1 MIVILLGAPG
11 AGKGTQAEK
20 LSAEYN
26 IPKLSTGEIL
36 RGEIE
41 TGSALAKKIEA
52 IMNAGHLVSDE
63 IMIELIKNR
72 ITHPDCENGFILDG
86 FPRTIKQAEELEPIL
101 KNSKKGDLFVLN
113 FDVTEEELI
122 ARLSGRY
129 SCKSCKAGYHK
140 IYKQPKNH
148 GVCDNCGSTEF
159 IEREDDKP
167 EAVKIRIKVY
177 NEKTAPLVGYY
188 TDTKRLVQIDGNMS
202 IAQIFAQVKR
212 AILGDDVVLKGV
224 SA

>member
-1 MIVILLGAPG
+1 MIIILLGAPG

-20 LSAEYN
+20 LEEEFS

-36 RGEIE
+36 RREIE
-41 TGSALAKKIEA
+41 TGSALGHKIEN

-72 ITHPDCENGFILDG
+72 ITHTDCNKGFILDG

-101 KNSKKGDLFVLN
+101 KASKKGDLFVLN
-113 FDVTEEELI
+113 FEVAEEELI
-122 ARLSGRY
+122 KRLSGRF

-140 IYKQPKNH
+140 IYKLPEVD
-148 GVCDNCGSTEF
+148 GVCDNCGSKEF

-177 NEKTAPLVGYY
+177 NEKTAPLVDYY
-188 TDTKRLVQIDGNMS
+188 KTTNRLLPINGNRS
-202 IAQIFAQVKR
+202 IAEIFAQVRSVVNDDTR
-212 AILGDDVVLKGV
+212 AQ
-224 SA
+224 AQ